1 MLAPPVIHKQSQT
14 PLQPREHGVMPWM
27 YILECADGA
36 FYTGSTNGDV
46 AARVWAHNF
55 DDVHSAAFTRKRRPV
70 RLVYAED
77 YPTVDAAFAR
87 EKQVQGWSR
96 RKKLA
101 LIEGRVDELP
111 ALSRPGADGDEPDP

>member
-1 MLAPPVIHKQSQT
+1 
-14 PLQPREHGVMPWM
+14 MPWM

-36 FYTGSTNGDV
+36 YYTGSTNGDV
-46 AARVWAHNF
+46 AARVWEHNF

-70 RLVYAED
+70 KLVYAED

-101 LIEGRVDELP
+101 LIEGRADELP
-111 ALSRPGADGDEPDP
+111 PLSRSRTDGGGADP